1 MKVLVSDPVDDK
13 SIEAMKAIPGVD
25 VEVKTGMTPDELKAC
40 IGDFN
45 IMVVRSATK
54 ATADVLE
61 HAKNMKLILR
71 GGVGLDNIDQV
82 KSTELGIKV
91 DNTPAASSIS
101 VAELAFGHMLAL
113 ARHISFADKSMKEKK
128 WEKKKFKG
136 TELYQ
141 KTLGIIGIGRIGQ
154 ELAKRAM
161 AFGMSVIAYDLL
173 IDQITLPD
181 GVKKVTFDELLANS
195 DYISLH
201 VPFDKVKGALLS
213 SAEFAKIKDGA
224 FIVNCSRGGVVDEK
238 ALADA
243 LKSGKIKA
251 AAVDVFAKEPMVED
265 NPLHGLDNVILT
277 PHIGASSAE
286 GQARVGSELVRKIK
300 EFVAQ

>member
-1 MKVLVSDPVDDK
+1 MKVLICDPVDDK
-13 SIEAMKAIPGVD
+13 SIAAMKEIPDIDVD
-25 VEVKTGMTPDELKAC
+25 VKTGMSPEELKAC
-40 IGDFN
+40 IGNYD

-54 ATADVLE
+54 AKADVLE

-82 KSTELGIKV
+82 KASEMGIKV

-101 VAELAFGHMLAL
+101 VAELAFAQMLAL
-113 ARHISFADKSMKEKK
+113 ARHISFADSSMKDKK

-161 AFGMSVIAYDLL
+161 AFGMKVIAYDLL
-173 IDQITLPD
+173 IDKITLP
-181 GVKKVTFDELLANS
+181 GGIEKATFDELLSKS

-201 VPFDKVKGALLS
+201 VPFDKEKRALLS
-213 SAEFAKIKDGA
+213 ASEFAKMKDGVL
-224 FIVNCSRGGVVDEK
+224 IVNCSRGGVVDEK

-243 LKSGKIKA
+243 LKSGKVRA
-251 AAVDVFAKEPMVED
+251 ASVDVFSKEPPDGD
-265 NPLHGLDNVILT
+265 NPLYGLDNVILS
-277 PHIGASSAE
+277 PHIGASTKE
-286 GQARVGSELVRKIK
+286 GQARVGGELVSKIK
-300 EFVAQ
+300 EFAGK